1 MLFVIGRFSTAV
13 KINITTIKNKKTLM
27 LPSNVAREKYKG
39 KHNFVLLRG
48 ACSSHIL
55 KFRLEGKY
63 E

>member
-1 MLFVIGRFSTAV
+1 MREIRHIAIYEGD
-13 KINITTIKNKKTLM
+13 KKTLM
-27 LPSNVAREKYKG
+27 LSSNVAREKYKG